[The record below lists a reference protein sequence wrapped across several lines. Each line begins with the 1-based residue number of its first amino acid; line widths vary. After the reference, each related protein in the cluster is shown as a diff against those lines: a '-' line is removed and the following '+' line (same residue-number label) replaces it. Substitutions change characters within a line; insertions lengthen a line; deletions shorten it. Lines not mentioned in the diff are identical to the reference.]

1 MIYNGF
7 FFRNDISFES
17 VADAT
22 SKILLKAQTDLP
34 SDIIRALQSAL
45 GQENNEVAK
54 AHLSAILKNIEFA
67 GNNRIPMCQDT
78 GIPIFFVDVGN
89 ELHIDFDLS
98 QAIAEGVRHATDQIP
113 LRPNAVDPLTRI
125 NSGDNT
131 GNGIPDINYSFVEG
145 NELCI
150 TVAPKG
156 AGSENMS
163 ALKMFNPT
171 EVSGIHNFILETV
184 LNAGGMPCPPVIV
197 GVGIGG
203 TFDKSARLAKKALLE
218 DTDDMNEMERELLAE
233 INSLGIGPMGMGG
246 NTTALAVHIKK
257 AHCHTASLPV
267 AVNIQCWANRHATC
281 VFGGE

>member
-1 MIYNGF
+1 MSGHWY
-7 FFRNDISFES
+7 SY
-17 VADAT
+17 
-22 SKILLKAQTDLP
+22 L
-34 SDIIRALQSAL
+34 
-45 GQENNEVAK
+45 
-54 AHLSAILKNIEFA
+54 
-67 GNNRIPMCQDT
+67 
-78 GIPIFFVDVGN
+78 FVDVGN